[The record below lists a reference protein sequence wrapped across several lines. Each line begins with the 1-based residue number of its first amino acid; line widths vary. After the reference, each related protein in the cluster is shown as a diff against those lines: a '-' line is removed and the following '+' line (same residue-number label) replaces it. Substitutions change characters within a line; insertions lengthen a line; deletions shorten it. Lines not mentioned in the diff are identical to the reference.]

1 MKSNTR
7 EERAPR
13 HQEQT
18 EAAPRTKSKSV
29 KRGDSLVAENKMN
42 TESDAPR
49 QVFGLGGEMA
59 LAAATSKK
67 AQQRIRKQLKQQE
80 QEEEEQ
86 KALMERVAKEKA
98 EAERAKLAEE
108 RKK

>member
-1 MKSNTR
+1 MR

-13 HQEQT
+13 HQEVEQ
-18 EAAPRTKSKSV
+18 APRTKSKSV
-29 KRGDSLVAENKMN
+29 KRGESLVAENALNK
-42 TESDAPR
+42 ESDAPR
-49 QVFGLGGEMA
+49 QIFGLGGEMA

-86 KALMERVAKEKA
+86 KAMMERVAKEKA
-98 EAERAKLAEE
+98 EIAQAKLAEE